1 MMLRY
6 PNQKRAA
13 MLHALVFHNDRIL
26 PMDQVRLSP
35 GQAGVING
43 WGVFSTLRIQ
53 DGVPFEFERHWD
65 RLMTDAARLEIP
77 AVYSGDTA
85 RNRLLELIGK
95 NQVESG
101 CARIYMIHNKVGLWH
116 SEEALPEVD
125 LLMYTSD
132 LSSRT
137 GVARLAVAPNGRHAA
152 HPLAGTKVIS
162 WLQNAWIFEQAHKRG
177 LDDALLLNER
187 GHVSECTAA
196 NVFWIS
202 QGTLFTPPFSAGC
215 LPGVTRRIL
224 LELAPDLGIPVTE
237 TEATLDVLQR
247 ADEVFITSTT
257 RQVQGVGSIEEC
269 KFPDAPGPVTSRL
282 AKAFAEYMRDSI
294 ARTRVAPAAGH
305 RG

>member
-1 MMLRY
+1 
-6 PNQKRAA
+6 

-26 PMDQVRLSP
+26 PMNQVRLSP

-77 AVYSGDTA
+77 AVYSGASVRDD
-85 RNRLLELIGK
+85 LLELIAE
-95 NQVESG
+95 NQVDSG
-101 CARIYMIHNKVGLWH
+101 CARIYLIHNKVGLWH
-116 SEEALPEVD
+116 SDEPLPEVD

-132 LSSRT
+132 LPVRT
-137 GVARLAVAPNGRHAA
+137 GLARLALAPNARHAA

-177 LDDALLLNER
+177 FDDALLLNER
-187 GHVSECTAA
+187 GNVSECTAA
-196 NVFWIS
+196 NVFWVS
-202 QGTLFTPPFSAGC
+202 KGSLFTPPLSAGC
-215 LPGVTRRIL
+215 LPGVTRQIL
-224 LELAPDLGIPVTE
+224 LEMAPALGVPVSE
-237 TEATLDVLQR
+237 VEVPFDVLQQ

-257 RQVQGVGSIEEC
+257 RQVQGVGVIEESA
-269 KFPDAPGPVTSRL
+269 FPNAPGPVTRKL
-282 AKAFAEYMRDSI
+282 AKAFADYMRDSI
-294 ARTRVAPAAGH
+294 ARSRMASAADH

>member
-1 MMLRY
+1 
-6 PNQKRAA
+6 

-77 AVYSGDTA
+77 AVYSGATA
-85 RNRLLELIGK
+85 RNRLLELIAK

-101 CARIYMIHNKVGLWH
+101 CARIYLIHNKVGLWH
-116 SEEALPEVD
+116 SEETLPEVD

-132 LSSRT
+132 LPLRT
-137 GVARLAVAPNGRHAA
+137 GVARLAVVPNGRHAA

-162 WLQNAWIFEQAHKRG
+162 WLQNAWIFEQAHQRG

-196 NVFWIS
+196 NIFWIS
-202 QGTLFTPPFSAGC
+202 QGTLFTPPLSAGC
-215 LPGVTRRIL
+215 LPGVTRQIL
-224 LELAPDLGIPVTE
+224 LELAPDLGIPVAE

-294 ARTRVAPAAGH
+294 ARTRVAPTAGH